1 MLRDIDIDNA
11 MFVSCVRSL
20 FITFDLTTTNSQIG
34 KLKFLLDMNCTVLFS
49 DTLLYFFSS
58 LPVLV
63 WEGGGEDRLEEGA
76 EAAIWSNSSALALDA
91 RRAVRCGAR
100 LVRLQWRRADAAGAA
115 AWRDADLTSLHHHR
129 EVRFLL

>member
-1 MLRDIDIDNA
+1 MLVKLLATDI
-11 MFVSCVRSL
+11 
-20 FITFDLTTTNSQIG
+20 
-34 KLKFLLDMNCTVLFS
+34 
-49 DTLLYFFSS
+49 LYFHCSLNSHFIYPF

-76 EAAIWSNSSALALDA
+76 EAAVWSNSSALALDA

-129 EVRFLL
+129 EVSAMTT

>member
-1 MLRDIDIDNA
+1 M
-11 MFVSCVRSL
+11 
-20 FITFDLTTTNSQIG
+20 
-34 KLKFLLDMNCTVLFS
+34 
-49 DTLLYFFSS
+49 
-58 LPVLV
+58 LV

-129 EVRFLL
+129 EVSYILYNIVKTVYKKTQSEMTESRVQKV

>member
-1 MLRDIDIDNA
+1 M
-11 MFVSCVRSL
+11 
-20 FITFDLTTTNSQIG
+20 
-34 KLKFLLDMNCTVLFS
+34 
-49 DTLLYFFSS
+49 
-58 LPVLV
+58 LV

-76 EAAIWSNSSALALDA
+76 EAAVWSNSSALALDA

-129 EVRFLL
+129 EVSNQHPYEKIGRNLSIWERETGKVRSRQQCGILVDFLALDGHATVVM